1 MVEETFKIKWKTF
14 AEEMPSPHEI
24 IIAKT
29 SREKIHQS
37 NWYFVSSDKKTLYL
51 HDMKW
56 YTYISRCKTW
66 LWCYAKDIEKV
77 EEK

>member
-1 MVEETFKIKWKTF
+1 MVEEIFKIKWKTF
-14 AEEMPSPHEI
+14 AEEMPRPHKI
-24 IIAKT
+24 IIAKS

-56 YTYISRCKTW
+56 YTYISKCKNGFGVMPKI
-66 LWCYAKDIEKV
+66 LKK
-77 EEK
+77 